1 MRIGNLD
8 GRLTLFRDGGAVDVA
23 QASEELFSADPQ
35 AVYWR
40 WDEFRRWAAK
50 NPGTPQPYSLDQLG
64 PPAPRPE
71 QVFGIGANYRAHAAE
86 GGLEVPE
93 WPMVFTK
100 YVSSFASATGVIT
113 LPTDTVDWEV
123 ELVVVVGRTA
133 FHVPAEHGWSYV
145 AGLTL
150 GQDLSERTTQLLGQ
164 LPQMSMGK
172 SFPGFSPTGPY
183 LVTPEEFDDPD
194 NLQLSCLLNE
204 DVVQKASTADLVHS
218 VPTLIAELSSVLP
231 LSPGDVIFT
240 GTPEGVGTTR
250 KPPRYIRPGDVLV
263 SRLDGVGEM
272 RHTFV
277 AASPQTPSP
286 RKDA

>member
-23 QASEELFSADPQ
+23 QASGEVFSADPQ
-35 AVYWR
+35 AVYRR
-40 WDEFRRWAAK
+40 WDEFRRWAAQ
-50 NPGTPQPYSLDQLG
+50 NPGTPRPYSIGQLG
-64 PPAPRPE
+64 PPVPRPE
-71 QVFGIGANYRAHAAE
+71 QVFGIGANYRSHAAE
-86 GGLEVPE
+86 GGLDVPE

-100 YVSSFASATGVIT
+100 YVSSFAAATGVIT

-123 ELVVVVGRTA
+123 ELVVVVARTA
-133 FHVPAEHGWSYV
+133 FHVPAEQGWSYV

-150 GQDLSERTTQLLGQ
+150 GQDVSERTTQLLGPM
-164 LPQMSMGK
+164 PQMSMRK

-183 LVTPEEFDDPD
+183 LVTPDEFDDPD
-194 NLQLSCLLNE
+194 SLQLSCLLND
-204 DVVQKASTADLVHS
+204 DVVQKASTAELVHS

-240 GTPEGVGTTR
+240 GTPEGVGVTR

-263 SRLDGVGEM
+263 SRLEGVGEM

-286 RKDA
+286 RKDL

>member
-1 MRIGNLD
+1 
-8 GRLTLFRDGGAVDVA
+8 
-23 QASEELFSADPQ
+23 
-35 AVYWR
+35 
-40 WDEFRRWAAK
+40 
-50 NPGTPQPYSLDQLG
+50 
-64 PPAPRPE
+64 
-71 QVFGIGANYRAHAAE
+71 
-86 GGLEVPE
+86 
-93 WPMVFTK
+93 
-100 YVSSFASATGVIT
+100 VIT

-194 NLQLSCLLNE
+194 SLQLSCLLNE
-204 DVVQKASTADLVHS
+204 DVVQKASTAELVHS
-218 VPTLIAELSSVLP
+218 VPKLIAELSSVLP

-286 RKDA
+286 GKDA

>member
-1 MRIGNLD
+1 M
-8 GRLTLFRDGGAVDVA
+8 GR
-23 QASEELFSADPQ
+23 QE
-35 AVYWR
+35 
-40 WDEFRRWAAK
+40 
-50 NPGTPQPYSLDQLG
+50 PGHTPALLPRPAR

-71 QVFGIGANYRAHAAE
+71 EVFGIGANYRAHAAE

-194 NLQLSCLLNE
+194 NLQLSCLLDG

-218 VPTLIAELSSVLP
+218 VPTLIAELSSVL
-231 LSPGDVIFT
+231 
-240 GTPEGVGTTR
+240 R
-250 KPPRYIRPGDVLV
+250 
-263 SRLDGVGEM
+263 
-272 RHTFV
+272 
-277 AASPQTPSP
+277 
-286 RKDA
+286 